1 MKQKDKQYESWL
13 SEIKANQPV
22 LKNPEELTADILN
35 KIAAISPKKSQ
46 RKFLI
51 GAWMSGVTA
60 ILLLLLLINDTCYP
74 PPSPLAE
81 KQTEYE
87 NWSSSIPLPDNWKEM
102 RFTEKNIYLS
112 SRYTQHRKL
121 REIQISQITNNN
133 RLK

>member
-1 MKQKDKQYESWL
+1 MKQKDNQYESWL
-13 SEIKANQPV
+13 SEIKAAQPV
-22 LKNPEELTADILN
+22 LKNPEELTAGILN
-35 KIAAISPKKSQ
+35 RIAKVSPQKKE

-51 GAWMSGVTA
+51 GAWLSGVAA

-74 PPSPLAE
+74 PSSPLAE

-87 NWSSSIPLPDNWKEM
+87 NWSNSIPLPHNWKEM

-112 SRYTQHRKL
+112 SQYTQHRKK